1 MSEQVN
7 LSIPV
12 GPDDHSRGPADA
24 KLTVV
29 EYGDYQC
36 PYCGQAYPIVEQL
49 LSTFSDSMRLIFRN
63 LPLADV
69 HPHAEAAAEMAE
81 AVGLQGKFWEMHDA
95 LFENQRALGDAA
107 LRRYVEGVGANVDE
121 ATKAIAGG
129 GPRERVEAD
138 FEGAIRSGA
147 NGTPTFFV
155 NGVRYDGSWMYEPFS
170 EFLQHVLESK

>member
-1 MSEQVN
+1 MSEKVH

-12 GPDDHSRGPADA
+12 GPDDHSRGPLDA

-49 LSTFSDSMRLIFRN
+49 LSTFADSMRLIFRN
-63 LPLADV
+63 LPLADM

-81 AVGLQGKFWEMHDA
+81 AVALQGKFWEIHDA
-95 LFENQRALGDAA
+95 LYENQRDLSDASI
-107 LRRYVEGVGANVDE
+107 RRYVEGVGADVDE
-121 ATKAIAGG
+121 ATKAVAGG
-129 GPRERVEAD
+129 GPRQRVETD

-170 EFLQHVLESK
+170 EYLSELLDD

>member
-1 MSEQVN
+1 VSERAL

-12 GPDDHSRGPADA
+12 GPDDHASGPSDA

-36 PYCGQAYPIVEQL
+36 PYCGQAFPIVEQL
-49 LSTFSDSMRLIFRN
+49 RKDFAGSMRFVFRN

-69 HPHAEAAAEMAE
+69 HPHAEAAAEVAE
-81 AVGLQGKFWEMHDA
+81 AVALQGKFWEIHDT
-95 LFENQRALGDAA
+95 LFENQRSLGDAA
-107 LRRYVEGVGANVDE
+107 LRRYIEDVGADVDE
-121 ATKAIAGG
+121 VTKALAAG
-129 GPRERVEAD
+129 GPRDRVEAD

-155 NGVRYDGSWMYEPFS
+155 NGVRYDGSWQYEPFFDFLTS
-170 EFLQHVLESK
+170 ELKG

>member
-1 MSEQVN
+1 MSED

-12 GPDDHSRGPADA
+12 GPDDHSRGPLDA

-36 PYCGQAYPIVEQL
+36 PYCGQAYPIVEKL
-49 LSTFSDSMRLIFRN
+49 LSTFADSMRLVFRN
-63 LPLADV
+63 FPLAEV

-81 AVGLQGKFWEMHDA
+81 AVGLQGKFWEIHDA
-95 LFENQRALGDAA
+95 LYENQRDLSDAA
-107 LRRYVEGVGANVDE
+107 LRRYAEGVGADVDE
-121 ATKAIAGG
+121 AVKVIADG
-129 GPRERVEAD
+129 GPVQRVEDD

-155 NGVRYDGSWMYEPFS
+155 NGERYNGSWTYEPFA
-170 EFLQHVLESK
+170 EFLSELLDK

>member
-1 MSEQVN
+1 VSERAL
-7 LSIPV
+7 LSVPV
-12 GPDDHSRGPADA
+12 SPDDHSSGPLNA

-49 LSTFSDSMRLIFRN
+49 RQTFADSMRFIFRN

-69 HPHAEAAAEMAE
+69 HPNAEASAEVAE
-81 AVGLQGKFWEMHDA
+81 AVGLQGKFWEIHDA
-95 LFENQRALGDAA
+95 LYENQRDLSAAA
-107 LRRYVEGVGANVDE
+107 LLSYIERVGADVKL
-121 ATKAIAGG
+121 ATSDIANG
-129 GPRERVEAD
+129 GPRLRVESD

-155 NGVRYDGSWMYEPFS
+155 NGERYNGSWLYGSFAKY
-170 EFLQHVLESK
+170 LTRLLED